1 MNSRI
6 AVLGAGA
13 NGSCVAAD
21 LVRAGHE
28 VVLIDQWP
36 AHVEAM
42 RSDGLRIEMPDE
54 TVHVRVDAHHL
65 CDIAA
70 MNRVYDVVLLATK
83 AYDTRWSCELIKPH
97 LAENGLVVGL
107 QNAMTA
113 EEIAS
118 VVGGSRTLGCVVEL
132 SSEIFTPGLVKRN
145 TPPARTWFGIG
156 SFDPASDGRVNE
168 LETLLSCIGRVSVST
183 DILSAKWMKLVLNA
197 MVLGPVSLTGMTI
210 YEAVRVPRLRELLI
224 TIGTEAL
231 SAGQSLGYRIEP
243 IFGLKAEDLA
253 GTNQLLELLLDKVS
267 GDIGPAAR
275 DCVLQDHLKG
285 RQSEVDSINGLV
297 VEKCA
302 QLGRAAPANAAIVE
316 MTRRFRAGE
325 LVLDPSNID
334 LAKALAAS

>member
-21 LVRAGHE
+21 LVRAGHD

-42 RSDGLRIEMPDE
+42 RSDGLRIQMPDE
-54 TVHVRVDAHHL
+54 TVHVRVDAYHL

-97 LAENGLVVGL
+97 LTENGLVVGL

-118 VVGGSRTLGCVVEL
+118 VVGGGRTLGCVVEL

-145 TPPARTWFGIG
+145 TPPVRTWFGIG

-168 LETLLSCIGRVSVST
+168 LETLLGCIGRVSVSS
-183 DILSAKWMKLVLNA
+183 DILSAKWMKLVLNS

-210 YEAVRVPRLRELLI
+210 YEAVRVPKLRELLI

-316 MTRRFRAGE
+316 MTKRFRAGE

>member
-13 NGSCVAAD
+13 NGCCVAAD

-36 AHVEAM
+36 AHVETM
-42 RSDGLRIEMPDE
+42 RRDGLQIQLPDE
-54 TVHVRVDAHHL
+54 TIHVSVDAYHL

-97 LAENGLVVGL
+97 LAEDGLIVGL

-113 EEIAS
+113 EDIAT
-118 VVGGSRTLGCVVEL
+118 VVGPARTLGCVVEL

-156 SFDPASDGRVNE
+156 SFDPASAGRTGE
-168 LETLLSCIGRVSVST
+168 LEALLACIGRVSISS

-197 MVLGPVSLTGMTI
+197 MCLGPVSLTGLTI
-210 YEAVRVPRLRELLI
+210 YEAVRIPRLRELMI

-231 SAGQSLGYRIEP
+231 AAGQSQGYRIEP
-243 IFGLKAEDLA
+243 IFGLTAEDLA

-297 VEKCA
+297 VETCA

-316 MTRRFRAGE
+316 MTKRFRAGG

-334 LAKALAAS
+334 LAKALAAV

>member
-1 MNSRI
+1 MNGRI

-13 NGSCVAAD
+13 NGCCVAAD

-36 AHVEAM
+36 AHVETM
-42 RSDGLRIEMPDE
+42 RRDGLQIQLPDE
-54 TVHVRVDAHHL
+54 TIHVSVDAYHL

-83 AYDTRWSCELIKPH
+83 AYDTRWSCELITPH
-97 LAENGLVVGL
+97 LAEDGLIVGL

-113 EEIAS
+113 EDIAA
-118 VVGGSRTLGCVVEL
+118 VVGPARTLGCVVEL

-156 SFDPASDGRVNE
+156 SFDTASAGRTGE
-168 LETLLSCIGRVSVST
+168 LEALLACVGRVSISS

-197 MVLGPVSLTGMTI
+197 MCLGPVSLTGMTI
-210 YEAVRVPRLRELLI
+210 YEAVRIPKLRELMI

-231 SAGQSLGYRIEP
+231 AAGQSRGYRIEP
-243 IFGLKAEDLA
+243 IFGLTAKDLA
-253 GTNQLLELLLDKVS
+253 GTNQLLDLLLDKVS

-297 VEKCA
+297 VETCA
-302 QLGRAAPANAAIVE
+302 HFGRAAPANAAIVE
-316 MTRRFRAGE
+316 MTKRFRAGE
-325 LVLDPSNID
+325 LVLDPSNIE
-334 LAKALAAS
+334 LARAIVAT